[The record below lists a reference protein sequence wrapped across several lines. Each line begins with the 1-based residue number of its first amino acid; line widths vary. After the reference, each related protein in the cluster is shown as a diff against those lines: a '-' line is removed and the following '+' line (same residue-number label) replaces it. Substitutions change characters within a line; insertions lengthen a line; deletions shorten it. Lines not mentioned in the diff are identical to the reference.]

1 MEHNLASPHRVADSL
16 VAPDVPLDQLYVRAH
31 FKQVLAAPRREGV
44 EDAHIVPIRQQAV
57 DGMRAVMFTVLGG
70 RRARRR
76 VEEV

>member
-1 MEHNLASPHRVADSL
+1 MEHTSHPRHRVADSH
-16 VAPDVPLDQLYVRAH
+16 VAPDVPLDQLYVPAH

-70 RRARRR
+70 RRSRRR
-76 VEEV
+76 VEAV

>member
-1 MEHNLASPHRVADSL
+1 
-16 VAPDVPLDQLYVRAH
+16 
-31 FKQVLAAPRREGV
+31 
-44 EDAHIVPIRQQAV
+44 VPIRQQAV